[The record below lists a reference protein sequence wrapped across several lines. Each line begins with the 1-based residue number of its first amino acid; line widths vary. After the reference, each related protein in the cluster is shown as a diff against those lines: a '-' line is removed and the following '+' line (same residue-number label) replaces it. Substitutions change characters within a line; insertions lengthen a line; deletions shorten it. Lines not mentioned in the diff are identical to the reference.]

1 MLSLICYKQFMEN
14 RLVFGETGVPYKD
27 ADVALLPI
35 PYEGTVSYGK
45 GASNG
50 PLGIIDASH
59 NAEMFDFITER
70 NYEDL
75 KISVLPMM
83 NVEGDPEAVMT
94 NIEKEIDKILADGL
108 LPFVIG
114 GEHSITTPCV
124 RSIAR
129 FHANEGGAA
138 GANAAEIGV
147 VQIDAHA
154 DLRDEY
160 SGTKHS
166 HAAVMRRVREIVP
179 AIQLGIRSCSIEESE
194 LIKKENLIVLS
205 PEEVFKENRLATA
218 LESLPKKIYLTLDI
232 DGLDPSIMP
241 STGTPEP
248 GGFSWEELNRLI
260 DFIAGQKEIVG
271 ADIVELAPIPGF
283 IAPDYTAA
291 RIAFNMIWLMSRK
304 NREKK

>member
-1 MLSLICYKQFMEN
+1 MLSFFCYKQLMEK
-14 RLVFGETGVPYKD
+14 RLVFGETGVSYKD
-27 ADVALLPI
+27 ADIALLPI

-45 GASNG
+45 GTSNG
-50 PLGIIDASH
+50 PQGIIDASH
-59 NAEMFDFITER
+59 NAEMFDFITDR
-70 NYEDL
+70 NYADL

-83 NVEGDPEAVMT
+83 NVEGEPEAVMT
-94 NIEKEIDKILADGL
+94 NIEKEIDKILGDGL

-114 GEHSITTPCV
+114 GEHSITAPCV
-124 RSIAR
+124 RAIAR
-129 FHANEGGAA
+129 FHTREGGAA
-138 GANAAEIGV
+138 GANAEIGV

-166 HAAVMRRVREIVP
+166 HAAVMRRVREIAP

-205 PEEVFKENRLATA
+205 PSEVFKENKLGTA

-248 GGFSWEELNRLI
+248 GGFSWEEINRLI

-271 ADIVELAPIPGF
+271 ADIVELAPIPGI

-291 RIAFNMIWLMSRK
+291 RIAFNMIWLMGRK
-304 NREKK
+304 NRESK